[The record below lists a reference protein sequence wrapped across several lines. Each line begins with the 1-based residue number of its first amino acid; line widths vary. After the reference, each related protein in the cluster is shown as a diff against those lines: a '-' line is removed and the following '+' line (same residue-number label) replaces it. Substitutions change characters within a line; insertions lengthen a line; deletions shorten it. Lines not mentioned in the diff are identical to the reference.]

1 MKIVRVAGGTAEIEL
16 TRRNLLFLL
25 RQLDRDQERR
35 TIAFG
40 CEAGYALVRAVE
52 DKEHYSDRPA
62 GPMVDPDSL
71 EVY

>member
-1 MKIVRVAGGTAEIEL
+1 MKVVRVAGGIAEIEL

-35 TIAFG
+35 TISLG
-40 CEAGYALVRAVE
+40 CEAGYAQVRAVE
-52 DKEHYSDRPA
+52 DEEHYSDRPA